1 MHRFRYYW
9 IGYFIILIGVVV
21 VMYTPTEAKSEKQT
35 DADPTVF
42 VHGYKGTFNSFGNM
56 LDRFENKYHWGN
68 KALVYQI
75 SKNGTIHVKNMHAD
89 GRKPEFIQVVF
100 EQNRGSFDDSVA
112 YLSKALQHMKE
123 NYQIDSINLVGHS
136 MGGII
141 SLKFIKEYLNE
152 SDDFPIV
159 QKYVAIGSPFNGIYQ
174 ESYFDV
180 NQDAG
185 AHDLMPDSE
194 AIQALYANENMFP
207 KDIDVL
213 SIASTGD
220 VVAVP
225 ESVSGIKNII
235 PSGQLKTV
243 LIENQYLGHSDLHE
257 SEKVDELVHT
267 FLYVNQ

>member
-9 IGYFIILIGVVV
+9 IGYCIILIGVVV
-21 VMYTPTEAKSEKQT
+21 VMYTPTEAKSEKQSYT
-35 DADPTVF
+35 DPTVF

-56 LDRFENKYHWGN
+56 LDRFENKYHWGH

-75 SKNGTIHVKNMHAD
+75 SKNGTIHVKNMQANGED
-89 GRKPEFIQVVF
+89 PEFIQVIF
-100 EQNRGSFDDSVA
+100 EQNRGSFDDSVV

-123 NYQIDSINLVGHS
+123 NYQFDSINLVGHS

-159 QKYVAIGSPFNGIYQ
+159 QKYVAIGSPFDGIYQ

-194 AIQALYANENMFP
+194 AIQTLYSNENMFP
-207 KDIDVL
+207 EDIDVL

-225 ESVSGIKNII
+225 ESVSAIENII
-235 PSGQLKTV
+235 PAGQLKTI

-257 SEKVDELVHT
+257 SEKIDELVHT
-267 FLYVNQ
+267 FLYVN